1 MNQNEA
7 ECQWTNRSVVGVPM
21 APTDEGL
28 DVVLADSAIIAFT
41 NYLEN
46 KTFNFTYD
54 HAIGF
59 FK

>member
-1 MNQNEA
+1 
-7 ECQWTNRSVVGVPM
+7 VGTPL
-21 APTDEGL
+21 AITDEGL
-28 DVVLADSAIIAFT
+28 DVLLADSAIQAFT
-41 NYLEN
+41 NYLNN